1 MFEIGFLG
9 WMVVVGILF
18 VLPLWRICDRAGL
31 SPTISLY
38 ALIPFAGLPLAL
50 GFIAFRT
57 WPAGEGRVNGPFDE
71 FDRVKDRI

>member
-1 MFEIGFLG
+1 VLEIGFMG

-31 SPTISLY
+31 SPTLSLY

-57 WPAGEGRVNGPFDE
+57 WPTGEGRVNGPFDE

>member
-9 WMVVVGILF
+9 WMVVIGILF
-18 VLPLWRICDRAGL
+18 VLPLWRICNSAGL

-50 GFIAFRT
+50 GFIAFKT
-57 WPAGEGRVNGPFDE
+57 WPAGQSKVRGPFDE
-71 FDRVKDRI
+71 FDRLKERT